1 MNTSGVTLEVWE
13 MGKPVKVLVIG
24 LPRAGKTTYLAAF
37 WHLLL
42 SEEVVDS
49 LQMAELQPSR
59 EHLNNITALWRQW
72 KKIARTTLPKERVV
86 NINLRIPGS
95 ADDYELAV
103 PDASGEAFR
112 RIFETRRCSADFELL
127 ASEAEA
133 VMLFIHPSQAIPPQT
148 IDVKVD
154 ALADLIDS
162 AFDGHDATDAPE
174 DETLGVTEPPKQDEA
189 AEPELL
195 KFTPKYATYQSKLVD
210 LLQISRSF
218 RGTKPQKLA
227 VVISAWDLCAVE
239 KFTPERWLQERL
251 PLLHQYLNT
260 NDDVCSFEIYGISA
274 QGAELKTPGALV
286 DAIRAS
292 DRIKVV
298 HNGQESKDL
307 TLPIRY
313 VLSKSGAIDE

>member
-1 MNTSGVTLEVWE
+1 MNTSGVTVEAWK
-13 MGKPVKVLVIG
+13 MGKPIKVLVIG

-42 SEEVVDS
+42 SEEVADA
-49 LQMAELQPSR
+49 LQMSDLQPFR

-86 NINLRIPGS
+86 TINLRIPGS

-103 PDASGEAFR
+103 PDASGEAFS
-112 RIFETRRCSADFELL
+112 RIFETRRCSADFEAL

-154 ALADLIDS
+154 ALADLIDA
-162 AFDGHDATDAPE
+162 AFDDHGATDVPE
-174 DETLGVTEPPKQDEA
+174 NGTAAAEPSKQDEA
-189 AEPELL
+189 AQPEPL
-195 KFTPKYATYQSKLVD
+195 KFSPKYATYQSKLVD

-218 RGTKPQKLA
+218 RGTRPQKLA

-239 KFTPERWLQERL
+239 GFTPEEWLKERL
-251 PLLHQYLNT
+251 PLLHQYLNS

-286 DAIRAS
+286 DVIRAS

-298 HNGQESKDL
+298 HKGQESKDL

-313 VLSKSGAIDE
+313 VLSKSGASDE